1 MNTKKLKSKQKR
13 ILLVDDDENIFYSLQ
28 MIFEGKPYIVEYVKN
43 CSAAMKMIKK
53 VPYDLILMD
62 IMLPRKS
69 GILCIDSVKKV
80 RPKVHIMLVTAVN
93 YVQACREAFLKG
105 ACDYITKPFPPADL
119 LKRVEHIF
127 KSKSK
132 VGAAR

>member
-1 MNTKKLKSKQKR
+1 MNTKKINSKEKR
-13 ILLVDDDENIFYSLQ
+13 ILLVDDDKNIYYSLQ
-28 MIFEGKPYIVEYVKN
+28 MIFEGKPYIVEYVEN

-69 GILCIDSVKKV
+69 GILCIDSIRKI
-80 RPKVHIMLVTAVN
+80 RPQVHIMFLTAVN
-93 YVQACREAFLKG
+93 HVQACREAFLRG
-105 ACDYITKPFPPADL
+105 ACDYITKPFPPDDL
-119 LKRVEHIF
+119 LKRVEDIF

-132 VGAAR
+132 CRMAG

>member
-1 MNTKKLKSKQKR
+1 MNTKKLKSKEKR
-13 ILLVDDDENIFYSLQ
+13 ILLVDDDKNIYYSLQ
-28 MIFEGKPYIVEYVKN
+28 MVFEGKHYNIQHVEN

-69 GILCIDSVKKV
+69 GILCMDNVKKV
-80 RPKVHIMLVTAVN
+80 RPGIHIMIVTAVN
-93 YVQACREAFLKG
+93 NVQACREAFLKG
-105 ACDYITKPFPPADL
+105 ACDYITKPFSAHDL
-119 LKRVEHIF
+119 LERVEHVF

-132 VGAAR
+132 GRAAR